1 MFDLI
6 LKNITQRK
14 LRTGLTVFGIAL
26 GIFAVIV
33 MGGMSEHFNLTF
45 ERSISLTADKIRV
58 LPEGGFFGAN
68 LNESKARE
76 VKRVPGV
83 SDAYG
88 LLQAPLDPES
98 LGFFGGDVVIGIPPE
113 KQQAAMK
120 DTKLTQGRF
129 LVPGDGYRAVV
140 GSTVAREFNLNA
152 GDELEI
158 KSKRVARATTITH
171 ARNFTIVG
179 VLEYTGSFF
188 DNAVQ
193 IPLDRAQKFYSRE
206 DTVSFIL
213 AVPEPDADPE
223 DLAKRIELNVEKVK
237 TFSPSELRKQIEQ
250 SLIVFS
256 LITISA
262 AALAAI
268 IGGLSVMNTM
278 LMSVSERTKE
288 FGLMKALGAETKDIL
303 LMTMGEAALMGVL
316 GGIFGIIGGGALV
329 YYLNEYLA
337 SRGTVLFTITPR
349 LIVIAIVFATLLGV
363 LSGMYPAYRAAKM
376 SPMEALRYE

>member
-6 LKNITQRK
+6 IKNITQRK
-14 LRTGLTVFGIAL
+14 LRTGLTIFGIGL

-33 MGGMSEHFNLTF
+33 MGGMSEHFNMTF
-45 ERSISLTADKIRV
+45 DKSMSLTADKIRV
-58 LPEGGFFGAN
+58 LPEGGFGGGN
-68 LNESKARE
+68 LNESKVRE
-76 VKRVPGV
+76 VKRIPGV

-88 LLQAPLDPES
+88 FLQAPLDPET
-98 LGFFGGDVVIGIPPE
+98 LGMFGGDVVIGLPPDKE
-113 KQQAAMK
+113 EAAMK
-120 DTKLTQGRF
+120 DTKLTEGRF
-129 LVPGDGYRAVV
+129 LVPGDGYRAVI
-140 GSTVAREFNLNA
+140 GSSVAREFNLKA
-152 GDELEI
+152 GDDLEL
-158 KSKRVARATTITH
+158 KSKKVQRTSSITH
-171 ARNFTIVG
+171 VRNFTVVG
-179 VLEYTGSFF
+179 ILEYTGSFF
-188 DNAVQ
+188 DNSVQ
-193 IPLDRAQKFYSRE
+193 IPLDRAQKFYDLG

-213 AVPEPDADPE
+213 AIPDPDTDPE
-223 DLAKRIELNVEKVK
+223 DLSRRIELNVEKVK
-237 TFSPSELRKQIEQ
+237 TFSPEELRKQIEQ

-303 LMTMGEAALMGVL
+303 LMTMGEAALMGIL

-329 YYLNEYLA
+329 YYLNDYLA
-337 SRGTVLFTITPR
+337 ARGTILFSITPR
-349 LIVIAIVFATLLGV
+349 LLIISIVFSTLLGV
-363 LSGMYPAYRAAKM
+363 ISGMYPAYRAAKM